1 MYMNIYIYIGPTKI
15 RNVYN
20 WRVKETERMV
30 AMVTELSKLGV
41 DVEEGRDYLIVH
53 GVKVCTCLSMH

>member
-1 MYMNIYIYIGPTKI
+1 
-15 RNVYN
+15 
-20 WRVKETERMV
+20 MV

-53 GVKVCTCLSMH
+53 GVKVLIKLYRLHAPF